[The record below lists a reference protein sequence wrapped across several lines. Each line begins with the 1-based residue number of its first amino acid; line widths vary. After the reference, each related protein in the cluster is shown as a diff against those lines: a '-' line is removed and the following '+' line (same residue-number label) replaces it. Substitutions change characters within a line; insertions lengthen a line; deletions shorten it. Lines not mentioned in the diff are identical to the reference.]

1 MSKAEA
7 RRRPVALGHVYLC
20 VLTHITFV
28 TEKRRKVQV
37 WNRDAQKKKYC
48 SSRFVLL
55 CSLHAFQ
62 SKKKKENVC
71 CCCVLFKDGC
81 ETHLTLSLA
90 EAKKIHTHT
99 YIYIYMCIYRLIQK

>member
-37 WNRDAQKKKYC
+37 WNRDAQKKK
-48 SSRFVLL
+48 STAVLVL
-55 CSLHAFQ
+55 FCYARCTHSKA
-62 SKKKKENVC
+62 KKKKKMFV
-71 CCCVLFKDGC
+71 VAVF
-81 ETHLTLSLA
+81 SL
-90 EAKKIHTHT
+90 KTVVK
-99 YIYIYMCIYRLIQK
+99 LISPFH